1 MKVGSTY
8 GLGAAV
14 SSQAVIGRR
23 SSLGSRRLLV
33 PGAARASRL
42 FGNGALFTRTQL
54 GNRVPCGPSRLQ
66 VNVRAQSR
74 VGVDGQV
81 GQLTTV
87 VETGSE
93 AGAVDGDGDHGTD
106 SGHSEHAQQVQLQ
119 AIEPEAS
126 SRRTRAPA
134 TAKKRTSTPRKGLPP
149 KRAQTSSVDG
159 AGSKA
164 KSDKKSP
171 KSGKMEKSGTR
182 HRKTELSSAKEF
194 RNVMKNTHRANDSN
208 QTLRKASTAIRN
220 SKSAAAVLSVFDTLR
235 AYDIKPTEALYMA
248 ALVSFRKNRQ
258 SEKAIDILESIT
270 ENGVKCSRVTF
281 NALIGCC
288 AQARRFEDA
297 LRVKDLMAE
306 QGVPPDSL
314 TYTAIISAC
323 RTAPTKR
330 RGQNPADKLSNAE
343 ALFKEM
349 KDEGIEPVQL
359 TYNTLIDCA
368 VRAKNMEYA
377 AKIFTEMEDEE
388 VEKARSTFELML
400 LGYSNQGDLNLAL
413 DVFRKMKSAGVARSV
428 NTYNL
433 LFTTCARSKPS
444 PRLNSALGLLREMLK
459 EGKTDETKV
468 DEDLFEG
475 EVKKVEECPKTV
487 RPNTESLKILLSA
500 CKTVSDG
507 AKAEQIFTILLK
519 EGVNPDLQ
527 ACNLLLNAL
536 MVQDGELG
544 LKQALALYERIYS
557 GSTTAKGE
565 ESYLGALFH
574 ACGRNGPGQSIST
587 LLQKYVDKGAVVTP
601 ELLTV
606 LLECNGGS
614 ASAELVEIAWPHMIN
629 LHKRKLVHPKRMSE
643 LLSKAVRSCFPGDSS
658 IDAALRIVKR
668 GGYVLGSRAP
678 YHLQVAVGLVEKAI
692 SEGMIASLD
701 LDKDPFRCDLRHLD
715 RTFAIV
721 LVMGWLSWLR
731 QIHHAEVGTLVVC
744 YGDVPRKAS
753 SADRPS
759 QRGRPRVSSV
769 TASDMDPVALG
780 ESARIL
786 LERSF
791 GLRVNAMRS
800 SQIQALTVEKDEIR
814 AWLASP
820 IVPGISLSLPG

>member
-126 SRRTRAPA
+126 SR
-134 TAKKRTSTPRKGLPP
+134 
-149 KRAQTSSVDG
+149 Q
-159 AGSKA
+159 
-164 KSDKKSP
+164 
-171 KSGKMEKSGTR
+171 
-182 HRKTELSSAKEF
+182 LSSAKEF

-343 ALFKEM
+343 VGC
-349 KDEGIEPVQL
+349 DG
-359 TYNTLIDCA
+359 
-368 VRAKNMEYA
+368 R
-377 AKIFTEMEDEE
+377 
-388 VEKARSTFELML
+388 ELEWGSFRL
-400 LGYSNQGDLNLAL
+400 Q
-413 DVFRKMKSAGVARSV
+413 DV
-428 NTYNL
+428 
-433 LFTTCARSKPS
+433 C
-444 PRLNSALGLLREMLK
+444 
-459 EGKTDETKV
+459 
-468 DEDLFEG
+468 
-475 EVKKVEECPKTV
+475 
-487 RPNTESLKILLSA
+487 
-500 CKTVSDG
+500 
-507 AKAEQIFTILLK
+507 
-519 EGVNPDLQ
+519 
-527 ACNLLLNAL
+527 
-536 MVQDGELG
+536 
-544 LKQALALYERIYS
+544 
-557 GSTTAKGE
+557 
-565 ESYLGALFH
+565 
-574 ACGRNGPGQSIST
+574 
-587 LLQKYVDKGAVVTP
+587 
-601 ELLTV
+601 
-606 LLECNGGS
+606 
-614 ASAELVEIAWPHMIN
+614 
-629 LHKRKLVHPKRMSE
+629 
-643 LLSKAVRSCFPGDSS
+643 
-658 IDAALRIVKR
+658 
-668 GGYVLGSRAP
+668 
-678 YHLQVAVGLVEKAI
+678 
-692 SEGMIASLD
+692 
-701 LDKDPFRCDLRHLD
+701 
-715 RTFAIV
+715 
-721 LVMGWLSWLR
+721 
-731 QIHHAEVGTLVVC
+731 
-744 YGDVPRKAS
+744 
-753 SADRPS
+753 
-759 QRGRPRVSSV
+759 
-769 TASDMDPVALG
+769 
-780 ESARIL
+780 
-786 LERSF
+786 
-791 GLRVNAMRS
+791 
-800 SQIQALTVEKDEIR
+800 
-814 AWLASP
+814 
-820 IVPGISLSLPG
+820 